1 MSTNAAHIESG
12 AGRTGRVG
20 NVALWVLQIGAA
32 AMFFMAG
39 GMKLSGAPDM
49 VAMFDAI
56 GVGQWFRYVTGGIE
70 VVGAALL
77 LVPRLAGVGALL
89 LAATMVGAVVTH
101 LAIVGGSPAMA
112 LVLLAVTTTIA
123 YARRERTL
131 RLLGR

>member
-49 VAMFDAI
+49 VAMFEVL
-56 GVGQWFRYVTGGIE
+56 GGQWFRYVTGGVE
-70 VVGAALL
+70 VLGAALL

-89 LAATMVGAVVTH
+89 LAATMVGAIFTH
-101 LAIVGGSPAMA
+101 VAVIGGSFAIP
-112 LVLLAVTTTIA
+112 LVLLVVTATIA
-123 YARRERTL
+123 WGRRERTL

>member
-1 MSTNAAHIESG
+1 MSTNAARIESS
-12 AGRTGRVG
+12 AGRTGGLG
-20 NVALWVLQIGAA
+20 NVALWVLQVGAA

-49 VAMFDAI
+49 VAMFEVL
-56 GVGQWFRYVTGGIE
+56 GGQWFRYVTGGIE
-70 VVGAALL
+70 VLGAALL

-112 LVLLAVTTTIA
+112 LVLLAATATIA
-123 YARRERTL
+123 WARRERTL